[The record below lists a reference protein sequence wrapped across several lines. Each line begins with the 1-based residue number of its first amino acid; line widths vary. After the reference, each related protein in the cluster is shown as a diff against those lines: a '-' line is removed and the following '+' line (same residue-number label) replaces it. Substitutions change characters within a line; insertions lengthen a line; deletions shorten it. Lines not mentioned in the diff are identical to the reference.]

1 MSCWE
6 ASLSLAVLV
15 PAVFGV
21 GAAGLTFALLCLRA
35 QSCLF
40 APTSHLRLFP
50 RPTCCS
56 ADGSVSFLQGLDGA
70 KGEKGD
76 SGEKGE
82 RGDTGPAVSCFPT
95 SRF

>member
-1 MSCWE
+1 M
-6 ASLSLAVLV
+6 SLAVLV

-21 GAAGLTFALLCLRA
+21 GAE
-35 QSCLF
+35 
-40 APTSHLRLFP
+40 
-50 RPTCCS
+50 
-56 ADGSVSFLQGLDGA
+56 
-70 KGEKGD
+70 GEKGD